1 MFMISQLIRLDV
13 DNVHNLISSTIAN
26 FRNKATFPRRQ
37 HARCV
42 RLYGN
47 YDEFCLNGGGG
58 FDQFLKAEV
67 GEKSKSIRQ
76 CFTLHTGQKIPA
88 APPNPS
94 SQANTNGLASMS
106 DRAMAFKLL
115 FNRIPVLFRFFP
127 CRFPTESFNFSAFSS
142 SHFQANWPIGI
153 HWPIGSSL
161 LYHST
166 HRLVRDKNAC
176 LAFLSRTSL
185 MLRSEATLRCCSTAS
200 RYRDAAPCSG
210 IRKIPVALPNPS
222 SQANTNG
229 LASVSDR
236 AMAFKLLFNRIPVL
250 FRFFPCRFPT
260 ESASIGRSGRP
271 CCITQLTGWFGTRMP
286 VWHSCPEPA

>member
-115 FNRIPVLFRFFP
+115 FNRIPVLFRFFLV
-127 CRFPTESFNFSAFSS
+127 
-142 SHFQANWPIGI
+142 
-153 HWPIGSSL
+153 GSQQNPSISL
-161 LYHST
+161 LSHPP
-166 HRLVRDKNAC
+166 
-176 LAFLSRTSL
+176 TSKQIGQL
-185 MLRSEATLRCCSTAS
+185 
-200 RYRDAAPCSG
+200 
-210 IRKIPVALPNPS
+210 
-222 SQANTNG
+222 
-229 LASVSDR
+229 
-236 AMAFKLLFNRIPVL
+236 
-250 FRFFPCRFPT
+250 
-260 ESASIGRSGRP
+260 ASIGRSGRP